1 MKTLILLLA
10 FGLVT
15 IVFSAT
21 ISPSSGASGTDDHT
35 EWIAKSLKE
44 MEGVKV
50 GMTRADLLK
59 VFEEEGGFSS
69 RTSRRYVYRNCAYI
83 KVDVEFESVSKIEN
97 TPKENGNDKIIKIS
111 KPFLEWSI
119 MD

>member
-1 MKTLILLLA
+1 MKTLILVIA

-15 IVFSAT
+15 IVFAAT
-21 ISPSSGASGTDDHT
+21 IVTSSAARGTDEHT

-44 MEGVKV
+44 IEGVKI

-59 VFEEEGGFSS
+59 VFEEEAGLSS
-69 RTSRRYVYRNCAYI
+69 RTWRCYVYRNCAYI